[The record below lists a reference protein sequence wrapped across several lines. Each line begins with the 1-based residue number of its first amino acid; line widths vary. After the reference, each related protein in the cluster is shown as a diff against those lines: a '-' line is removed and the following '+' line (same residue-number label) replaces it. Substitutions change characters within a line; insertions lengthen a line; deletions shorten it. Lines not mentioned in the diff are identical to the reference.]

1 MAAKNGYI
9 GRAPSD
15 SSVIVARQQYTP
27 SGITTDF
34 TFESGYTVGL
44 FEVYKNG
51 LKQLEGSEF
60 TATDGSTFKMLS
72 GGVGVGTALQAIAY
86 KAFNA
91 ATATS
96 SVGIHSAGTPISTQA
111 SVLNFIGTGNTFAV
125 SGSTVDISIAGG
137 GGGGSGVAAT
147 ITVADESTDTTCFPV
162 FVTDA
167 TGNVN
172 PKSGSNLT
180 FNSSSGALSATSFV
194 GDVTGNVTGN
204 INASSPTGVSTV
216 GILTAY
222 GTVTATT
229 FSGNATT
236 ATTATNVT
244 VADESSDTTCFPLF
258 STAATGNLAPKSG
271 SNLTFNSG
279 TGELSVTSA
288 SISGNL
294 SIGGTLTYDD
304 VTNIDSIGI
313 VTAQTGVRVLAG
325 GVGIADSIFHIGD
338 DNTQIRFPAVDTVSV
353 ETDGGEKLRIDSVG
367 RLLVDTTADR
377 PIEQPF
383 GNGLNSAQPGKIV
396 VEDSGAGHLN
406 LIVARENQSNAYG
419 PAISLVKSRGTS
431 DGSYTIVQSGDNL
444 GTIQFGGADGS
455 ADRVGAAVVA
465 QVDTTPG
472 SDDMP
477 ARLVFATTPDGSGH
491 PTERLRI
498 ASAGQIGLGGANYG
512 TSGQALISNGSGS
525 APTWQD
531 ISAGIS
537 TAAKVISGIT
547 TTLDLSSAQ
556 DHKQTVSGI
565 VTFTCSG
572 GTEGDSHTIRII
584 NSGITTVG
592 FSTFFLFPSGAA
604 PSLPTADGAISLIS
618 FTVNRV
624 GGGAGVAS
632 TELLAGAS
640 VNFS

>member
-60 TATDGSTFKMLS
+60 TATDGSTFKMLG

-125 SGSTVDISIAGG
+125 SGSTVDISIAG

-236 ATTATNVT
+236 ATTATTATNVT

-304 VTNIDSIGI
+304 VTNVDSIGLI
-313 VTAQTGVRVLAG
+313 TARTGVRVTEGGLLVTAG
-325 GVGIADSIFHIGD
+325 VSTLSSGLQVSGGTGVSNRIELGNSQEFTLQYNTSSTKGIITAASNPIDIQATTIKLLPNTGENGVIVNQNGAVDLYHDNALKLSTASIGATVTGSLLVGAGQSFGSIDGATAVYYGDGSNLTGIA
-338 DNTQIRFPAVDTVSV
+338 
-353 ETDGGEKLRIDSVG
+353 
-367 RLLVDTTADR
+367 
-377 PIEQPF
+377 
-383 GNGLNSAQPGKIV
+383 
-396 VEDSGAGHLN
+396 
-406 LIVARENQSNAYG
+406 
-419 PAISLVKSRGTS
+419 
-431 DGSYTIVQSGDNL
+431 
-444 GTIQFGGADGS
+444 
-455 ADRVGAAVVA
+455 
-465 QVDTTPG
+465 
-472 SDDMP
+472 
-477 ARLVFATTPDGSGH
+477 
-491 PTERLRI
+491 
-498 ASAGQIGLGGANYG
+498 
-512 TSGQALISNGSGS
+512 
-525 APTWQD
+525 
-531 ISAGIS
+531 AGIS
-537 TAAKVISGIT
+537 TAAKVISGIV

-584 NSGITTVG
+584 NSGITNVG
-592 FSTFFLFPSGAA
+592 FSTYFLFPSGAT
-604 PSLPTADGAISLIS
+604 PSIPTADGAISLIS

-624 GGGAGVAS
+624 GAGAGVAS

-640 VNFS
+640 VNFN

>member
-137 GGGGSGVAAT
+137 GGGGSGIAAT

-288 SISGNL
+288 SITGNL

-338 DNTQIRFPAVDTVSV
+338 DNTQIRFPAVDTITA
-353 ETDGGEKLRIDSVG
+353 ETSGSERFRIADGGDITFTGPNNSFATIIYSGNFTKLDLRGTDI
-367 RLLVDTTADR
+367 A
-377 PIEQPF
+377 
-383 GNGLNSAQPGKIV
+383 NSTHYFIGY
-396 VEDSGAGHLN
+396 GAGHGSAN
-406 LIVARENQSNAYG
+406 DFHMVN
-419 PAISLVKSRGTS
+419 GTS
-431 DGSYTIVQSGDNL
+431 TGNIVFRTGSTSSERVRITAEGEVRVGTGLTISPTGVVTATTYHGDGSNL
-444 GTIQFGGADGS
+444 TG
-455 ADRVGAAVVA
+455 
-465 QVDTTPG
+465 
-472 SDDMP
+472 
-477 ARLVFATTPDGSGH
+477 
-491 PTERLRI
+491 I
-498 ASAGQIGLGGANYG
+498 A
-512 TSGQALISNGSGS
+512 
-525 APTWQD
+525 
-531 ISAGIS
+531 AGIS
-537 TAAKVISGIT
+537 TAAKVISGIV

>member
-137 GGGGSGVAAT
+137 GGGGSGIAAT

-204 INASSPTGVSTV
+204 VNAASPTGVSTV

-244 VADESSDTTCFPLF
+244 VADESSAATCFPLF
-258 STAATGNLAPKSG
+258 TTSATGNLAPKSG

-288 SISGNL
+288 SITGNL

-338 DNTQIRFPAVDTVSV
+338 DNTQIRFPAADTVTI
-353 ETDGGEKLRIDSVG
+353 ET
-367 RLLVDTTADR
+367 
-377 PIEQPF
+377 
-383 GNGLNSAQPGKIV
+383 
-396 VEDSGAGHLN
+396 AG
-406 LIVARENQSNAYG
+406 S
-419 PAISLVKSRGTS
+419 
-431 DGSYTIVQSGDNL
+431 
-444 GTIQFGGADGS
+444 
-455 ADRVGAAVVA
+455 
-465 QVDTTPG
+465 
-472 SDDMP
+472 
-477 ARLVFATTPDGSGH
+477 
-491 PTERLRI
+491 ERLRI
-498 ASAGQIGLGGANYG
+498 NSSGNVGINQATIDGTLHVKGSGGHGIFVLEAGG
-512 TSGQALISNGSGS
+512 TSGSTNQIYLQGHNHGGTSIGEIHIEETATNQGALLFKTNGGSVTERVRITAEGEVRVGTGLTISPTGVVTATTYHGDGSNLTGI
-525 APTWQD
+525 A
-531 ISAGIS
+531 AGIS

-572 GTEGDSHTIRII
+572 GTEGESHTIRII

-592 FSTFFLFPSGAA
+592 FSTYFLFPSGAA

-624 GGGAGVAS
+624 GAGAGVAS